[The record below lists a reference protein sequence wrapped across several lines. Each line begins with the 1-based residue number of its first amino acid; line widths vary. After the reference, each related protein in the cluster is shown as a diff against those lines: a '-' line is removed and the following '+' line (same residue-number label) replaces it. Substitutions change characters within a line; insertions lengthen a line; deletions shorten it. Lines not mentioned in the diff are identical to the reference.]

1 MRLTVARRLL
11 GTSAPEDLFP
21 HLEQVVIQPR
31 PGPTPSTHQGT
42 AELSYRDFV
51 NHIRKSAAKARVPV
65 LLLPSMELPKQAS
78 GMDPSRGCIMKLRGV
93 WQQAIEGKHLT
104 WETPVAEPS
113 APDGVQ
119 SQGTL
124 STFLTPRSMN
134 GMVAVGA

>member
-1 MRLTVARRLL
+1 
-11 GTSAPEDLFP
+11 
-21 HLEQVVIQPR
+21 
-31 PGPTPSTHQGT
+31 
-42 AELSYRDFV
+42 
-51 NHIRKSAAKARVPV
+51 
-65 LLLPSMELPKQAS
+65 MELPKLAP

-113 APDGVQ
+113 APEGVQ